1 MQLARSRPAWMC
13 RRRIMRLSADDPPDP
28 QGTSRAPGL
37 AEALSTW
44 AAAAPEAPGARAVH
58 PNGCKHI
65 KLGSGRVYQFTAID
79 EATRYRILKIYDHNS
94 IQSAIAFVEALCQAL
109 PVAIQR
115 IQTDLGSEFGTD
127 FTWHLRLLQNLD
139 LSRQPRYTSRAHLWA
154 ILAGSSSTFFP
165 IVCQAITAHRQAPN
179 TTWISFMT
187 I

>member
-13 RRRIMRLSADDPPDP
+13 RRRVMRLSADDPPDP
-28 QGTSRAPGL
+28 QGTSRARVSLKRYRPGPQQHPKL
-37 AEALSTW
+37 Q
-44 AAAAPEAPGARAVH
+44 APGRLH

-115 IQTDLGSEFGTD
+115 IQTDHGSEFATD

-139 LSRQPRYTSRAHLWA
+139 LNRQPRYNS
-154 ILAGSSSTFFP
+154 
-165 IVCQAITAHRQAPN
+165 
-179 TTWISFMT
+179 
-187 I
+187 